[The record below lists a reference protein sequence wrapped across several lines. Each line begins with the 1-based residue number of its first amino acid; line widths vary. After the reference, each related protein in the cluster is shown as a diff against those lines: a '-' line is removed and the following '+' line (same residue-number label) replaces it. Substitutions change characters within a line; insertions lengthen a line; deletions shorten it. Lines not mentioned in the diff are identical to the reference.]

1 MSRVVVTGL
10 GIVSPLGVGVKQSW
24 NALLAGKSGIVST
37 DSLNDERYEKIPS
50 KVVGKIPEGDISEG
64 KWNPDN
70 HFQKGEARRLA
81 TFSQYALAATEEAL
95 KDAKWFPTEIED
107 QLNTGVIVGSGI
119 GSITDTFENS
129 LAFGSGGYKKV
140 QPLFIPKMLPNMAG
154 GAISIKYGLK
164 GPIHCPST
172 ACATGNHAI
181 GDAYRFIRD
190 GFSNVIVAGASEAPI
205 HPLALAGFARAQSVA
220 TDFNDAPE
228 KACRPFDKDRSGF
241 VLSEGSGI
249 LILEELEHAKKRNAP
264 IYAEI
269 VGYGLSGDG
278 YHITAPSPDGLG
290 ARRAMEIATRGID
303 LTKVGYVNAHAT
315 STLIGDRIENNAIK
329 TIFKDN
335 PEVLVSS
342 TKGSHGH
349 LLGAAGAV
357 EAIFSI
363 MAVKDGIA
371 PPTLNLET
379 PGGAEGDNV
388 DDFTLKLVGPQ
399 PVKKDIEYALSNS
412 FGFGGINTSLLFK
425 KYIE

>member
-1 MSRVVVTGL
+1 MSRVVVTGM
-10 GIVSPLGVGVKQSW
+10 GMVSPLGVGVKHSW

-50 KVVGKIPEGDISEG
+50 KTVGKVPEGELAQG
-64 KWNPDN
+64 GWNPN
-70 HFQKGEARRLA
+70 EHFQKGEARRLA
-81 TFSQYALAATEEAL
+81 TFSQYALAAAHEAL
-95 KDAKWFPTEIED
+95 TDANWFPTEIED

-129 LAFGSGGYKKV
+129 IAFGNGGYRKV
-140 QPLFIPKMLPNMAG
+140 QPLFVPKMLPNMAA
-154 GAISIKYGLK
+154 GAISIRYGLK
-164 GPIHCPST
+164 GPNHCPST

-181 GDAYRFIRD
+181 GDSYRFIKD
-190 GFSNVIVAGASEAPI
+190 GYANVIVAGASEAPL

-220 TDFNDAPE
+220 TDFNDTPE
-228 KACRPFDKDRSGF
+228 KASRPFDKDRGGF

-249 LILEELEHAKKRNAP
+249 LILEELDHAKKRNAK

-278 YHITAPSPDGLG
+278 HHITAPSPDGLG
-290 ARRAMEIATRGID
+290 ASRAMELATRGID
-303 LTKVGYVNAHAT
+303 LTKVGYINAHAT

-329 TIFKDN
+329 TIFKNNLD
-335 PEVLVSS
+335 VLVSS

-363 MAVKDGIA
+363 LAVQNNIA
-371 PPTLNLET
+371 PPTLNLDS
-379 PGGAEGDNV
+379 PGGAEGDNIE
-388 DDFTLKLVGPQ
+388 DFTLNLVGPKAVEQ
-399 PVKKDIEYALSNS
+399 NIEYSLSNS

-425 KYIE
+425 KYTE

>member
-1 MSRVVVTGL
+1 MSRVVVTGMGL
-10 GIVSPLGVGVKQSW
+10 VTPLGVGVKHSW
-24 NALLAGKSGIVST
+24 SALLAGKSGIVST
-37 DSLNDERYEKIPS
+37 DTLNDERYDKIPS
-50 KVVGKIPEGDISEG
+50 KVIGKVPDGELATGG
-64 KWNPDN
+64 WNPDN

-81 TFSQYALAATEEAL
+81 TFSQYALAATQEAL
-95 KDAKWFPTEIED
+95 ADANWFPTEVED
-107 QLNTGVIVGSGI
+107 RLNTGVIVGSGI
-119 GSITDTFENS
+119 GSLTDTFENS
-129 LAFGSGGYKKV
+129 IAFGNGGYKKV
-140 QPLFIPKMLPNMAG
+140 QPLFIPKMLPNMAA
-154 GAISIKYGLK
+154 GAISIKYGLQ
-164 GPIHCPST
+164 GPNSCPST
-172 ACATGNHAI
+172 ACATGNHSI
-181 GDAYRFIRD
+181 GDAYRFIKD
-190 GFSNVIVAGASEAPI
+190 GYANVIVAGAAEAPL

-220 TDFNDAPE
+220 TDFNETPE
-228 KACRPFDKDRSGF
+228 KASRPFDKDRNGF

-249 LILEELEHAKKRNAP
+249 LILEELEHAKKRNAK

-290 ARRAMEIATRGID
+290 ARRAMEIATREVD

-335 PEVLVSS
+335 KDILVSS

-357 EAIFSI
+357 EAIYSI
-363 MAVKDGIA
+363 LAVKDNIA
-371 PPTLNLET
+371 PPTLNLES

-388 DDFTLKLVGPQ
+388 EDFSLNLVGPT
-399 PVKKDIEYALSNS
+399 PVEQHIEYALSNS

-425 KYIE
+425 KYTN

>member
-1 MSRVVVTGL
+1 MSRVVVTGM
-10 GIVSPLGVGVKQSW
+10 GMVSPLGVGVKHSW

-50 KVVGKIPEGDISEG
+50 KTVGKVPEGELAQG
-64 KWNPDN
+64 GWNPN
-70 HFQKGEARRLA
+70 EHFQKGEARRLA
-81 TFSQYALAATEEAL
+81 TFSQYALAAAHEAL
-95 KDAKWFPTEIED
+95 TDANWFPTEIED

-129 LAFGSGGYKKV
+129 IAFGNGGYRKV
-140 QPLFIPKMLPNMAG
+140 QPLFVPKMLPNMAA
-154 GAISIKYGLK
+154 GAISIRYGLK
-164 GPIHCPST
+164 GPNHCPST

-181 GDAYRFIRD
+181 GDSYRFIKD
-190 GFSNVIVAGASEAPI
+190 GYANVIVAGASEAPL

-220 TDFNDAPE
+220 TDFNDTPE
-228 KACRPFDKDRSGF
+228 KASRPFDKDRGGF

-249 LILEELEHAKKRNAP
+249 LILEELDHAKKRNAK

-278 YHITAPSPDGLG
+278 HHITAPSPDGLG
-290 ARRAMEIATRGID
+290 ARRAMELATRGID
-303 LTKVGYVNAHAT
+303 LTKVGYINAHAT

-329 TIFKDN
+329 TIFKNNLD
-335 PEVLVSS
+335 VLVSS

-363 MAVKDGIA
+363 LAVQNNIA
-371 PPTLNLET
+371 PPTLNLDS
-379 PGGAEGDNV
+379 PGGAEGDNIE
-388 DDFTLKLVGPQ
+388 DFTLNLVGPKAVEQ
-399 PVKKDIEYALSNS
+399 NIEYSLSNS

-425 KYIE
+425 KYTE

>member
-1 MSRVVVTGL
+1 MSRVVITGM
-10 GIVSPLGVGVKQSW
+10 GMVSPLGVGVKHSW

-50 KVVGKIPEGDISEG
+50 KTVGKVPEGELAQG
-64 KWNPDN
+64 GWNIN
-70 HFQKGEARRLA
+70 EHLQKGEARRLA
-81 TFSQYALAATEEAL
+81 TFSQYALAAAHEAL
-95 KDAKWFPTEIED
+95 TDANWFPTEIED

-129 LAFGSGGYKKV
+129 IAFGNGGYRKV
-140 QPLFIPKMLPNMAG
+140 QPLFLVLQEIMLLVTPIDLLKMGML
-154 GAISIKYGLK
+154 
-164 GPIHCPST
+164 T
-172 ACATGNHAI
+172 T
-181 GDAYRFIRD
+181 
-190 GFSNVIVAGASEAPI
+190 IVAGASEAPL

-220 TDFNDAPE
+220 TDFNDTPE
-228 KACRPFDKDRSGF
+228 KASRPFDKERGGF

-249 LILEELEHAKKRNAP
+249 LILEELEHAKKRNAK

-278 YHITAPSPDGLG
+278 HHITAPSPDGLG
-290 ARRAMEIATRGID
+290 ARRAMELATRGID
-303 LTKVGYVNAHAT
+303 LTKVGYINAHAT

-329 TIFKDN
+329 TIFKNNLD
-335 PEVLVSS
+335 VLVSS

-363 MAVKDGIA
+363 LAVQNNIA
-371 PPTLNLET
+371 PPTLNLES
-379 PGGAEGDNV
+379 PGGAEGDNIE
-388 DDFTLKLVGPQ
+388 DFTLNLVGPK
-399 PVKKDIEYALSNS
+399 PVEQNIEYSLSNS

-425 KYIE
+425 KYTE